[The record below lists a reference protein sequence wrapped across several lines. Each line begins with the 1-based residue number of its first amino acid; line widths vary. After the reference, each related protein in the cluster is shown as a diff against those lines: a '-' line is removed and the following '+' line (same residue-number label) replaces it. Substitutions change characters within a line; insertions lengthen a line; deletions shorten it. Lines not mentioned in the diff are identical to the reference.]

1 MNIHAHIYIPM
12 HCMCVYTY
20 DISTKTIFDIAV
32 MDDMKLRKIIFLTL
46 FNFLIL
52 TINLSCFK
60 KQIAVRLFP
69 KTEIK
74 IQNCQIMSKIT
85 SLS

>member
-20 DISTKTIFDIAV
+20 GISTKTIFDIAD